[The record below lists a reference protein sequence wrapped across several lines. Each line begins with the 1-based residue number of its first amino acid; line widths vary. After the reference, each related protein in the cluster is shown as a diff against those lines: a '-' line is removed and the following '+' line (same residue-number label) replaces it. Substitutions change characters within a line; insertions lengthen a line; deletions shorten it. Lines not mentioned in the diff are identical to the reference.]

1 MEERK
6 IIAREGMW
14 LTDGTIFAKVVF
26 LGLYDKLE
34 NWHEI
39 SDEEYAA
46 MQEEEAHD

>member
-26 LGLYDKLE
+26 LGLYDKPE
-34 NWHEI
+34 NWREI

-46 MQEEEAHD
+46 MQEEDAHD